1 MTEFIL
7 YLLYRP
13 KKFVQSRTVSID
25 ENVSQQANAVSNIEK
40 YRQRRAA
47 NLSPLGPAMN
57 LPPIDDTVLLG
68 WSKFNLR
75 ATEMISHHQNVT
87 KDVGGAELSLGSD
100 PAVSS
105 TKTAEQNELHQAANE
120 MKAVIER
127 TRSCVENDGKK
138 DRAEDDP
145 FLHDL
150 YTSIQVVMSGLFVLQ
165 LQCQQSGG
173 TDSELSNVLDGL
185 RISCTDMLTSM
196 ETKEE

>member
-1 MTEFIL
+1 M
-7 YLLYRP
+7 
-13 KKFVQSRTVSID
+13 QSRIVSIE
-25 ENVSQQANAVSNIEK
+25 ENLSQQANAVSNIEK
-40 YRQRRAA
+40 YRQRRAVKLA
-47 NLSPLGPAMN
+47 PLGHVMD

-75 ATEMISHHQNVT
+75 ATEMISHNQNVT
-87 KDVGGAELSLGSD
+87 KDVGEAELSLGSD

-105 TKTAEQNELHQAANE
+105 TKTVEQNELLQAANE
-120 MKAVIER
+120 MKEVLER
-127 TRSCVENDGKK
+127 TRSCVENDEKK

-173 TDSELSNVLDGL
+173 TDSELSKVLDGL
-185 RISCTDMLTSM
+185 RISCTDMMTSL